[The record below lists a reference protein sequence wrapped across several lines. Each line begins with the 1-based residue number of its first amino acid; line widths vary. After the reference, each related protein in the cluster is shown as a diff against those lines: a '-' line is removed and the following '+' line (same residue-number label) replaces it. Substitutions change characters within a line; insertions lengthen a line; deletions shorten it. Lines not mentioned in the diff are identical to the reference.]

1 MNSKDQCGVPAL
13 HWAVRSSNTE
23 MLRLMLRKGA
33 DVRTVDSRGETVLHQ
48 AARGRDR
55 DLLQL
60 LLDNGGNCRDL
71 INQKTKHGHSPLHTA
86 VRNDRAELVSLLLEH
101 GADINMTDGQGWSAL
116 HLAVI
121 RGHSD
126 CVVSILHLATRVDLM
141 TRGWTSLH
149 LAALTDRVDIVSL
162 LINAGADTSLRN
174 AQGKTPLD
182 IARDGDNA
190 KTAAIILE
198 REFQSGLPL
207 PSPPPTP
214 ASETKLATLERW
226 RAELSRDLSR
236 FDKDDL
242 QDEEELD
249 IATEP
254 IFEEEKSKLI
264 QQIEKVKQRQVAD
277 LKTKIKDETIKH
289 EESLLR

>member
-23 MLRLMLRKGA
+23 ILRLMLRKGA

-149 LAALTDRVDIVSL
+149 LASL
-162 LINAGADTSLRN
+162 NI
-174 AQGKTPLD
+174 Q
-182 IARDGDNA
+182 
-190 KTAAIILE
+190 ILQQQYC
-198 REFQSGLPL
+198 RFPMRA
-207 PSPPPTP
+207 PS
-214 ASETKLATLERW
+214 
-226 RAELSRDLSR
+226 
-236 FDKDDL
+236 
-242 QDEEELD
+242 
-249 IATEP
+249 
-254 IFEEEKSKLI
+254 
-264 QQIEKVKQRQVAD
+264 
-277 LKTKIKDETIKH
+277 
-289 EESLLR
+289 